1 MKKIKSYSSN
11 IATFSSPTIFT
22 MSVFT
27 QTVALVETGDLSM
40 CVQVFM
46 GVHRL
51 CVCMSGENG
60 GGGGVV
66 EWQGCCFP

>member
-27 QTVALVETGDLSM
+27 PTVALVETGDLSM
-40 CVQVFM
+40 CVQAFM
-46 GVHRL
+46 GVPRL

-60 GGGGVV
+60 GGEVV
-66 EWQGCCFP
+66 EWQGCCLP